1 MISEDR
7 IGCAWCLLYQALL
20 LFTEMG
26 ERYFDYANEGP
37 SNLINLLYDKVICC
51 FANSPRCLSCLG

>member
-7 IGCAWCLLYQALL
+7 IGYAWCLLYQDLL

-26 ERYFDYANEGP
+26 EHYFNYANEGS
-37 SNLINLLYDKVICC
+37 SNQ
-51 FANSPRCLSCLG
+51 FAV